1 MPSLGKFIKAG
12 KGQSTVELAF
22 AFPLLMLVFFG
33 VVEFSHLFYT
43 QLTAQNALR
52 DAARFM
58 VTGQGYDATDPAVR
72 AGLIHDKFC
81 DSLIG
86 TGVSCPP
93 IGADFKF
100 TCGPVGGAVDCVPAG
115 GNPGD
120 TVTVT
125 ATLIKPWFTG
135 LFGAPITLT
144 LSTTW
149 QNEQYL

>member
-1 MPSLGKFIKAG
+1 MLSLRKFIKVG

-52 DAARFM
+52 DAARYM
-58 VTGQGYDATDPAVR
+58 VTGQGYSSSDPDAR
-72 AGLIHDKFC
+72 ADIIHDKFC
-81 DSLIG
+81 QSLIG

-100 TCGPVGGAVDCVPAG
+100 TCDAVDCVPAG

-125 ATLIKPWFTG
+125 ATLIKSWFTG
-135 LFGAPITLT
+135 LFGTPITLT

>member
-1 MPSLGKFIKAG
+1 MLSLRKFIKTG
-12 KGQSTVELAF
+12 KGQSTVELAL
-22 AFPLLMLVFFG
+22 AFPLLMLVFLA

-43 QLTAQNALR
+43 ELTAQSALR
-52 DAARFM
+52 EAARYM

-81 DSLIG
+81 QSLIG

-93 IGADFKF
+93 IGPDFKF
-100 TCGPVGGAVDCVPAG
+100 TCGAVDCTPAG
-115 GNPGD
+115 GNPGE

-125 ATLIKPWFTG
+125 ATLTKPWFTG

>member
-1 MPSLGKFIKAG
+1 MLSVRKFIKTG

-22 AFPLLMLVFFG
+22 AFPLLMMVFFG

-52 DAARFM
+52 DAARYM
-58 VTGQGYDATDPAVR
+58 VTGQGYSSSDPDAR
-72 AGLIHDKFC
+72 ADIIHDKFC
-81 DSLIG
+81 QSLIG

-115 GNPGD
+115 GNPGE
-120 TVTVT
+120 TVTVIANLT
-125 ATLIKPWFTG
+125 KPWFTG

-144 LSTTW
+144 LRTTW